1 MDAPAL
7 DPSADPTAVPTAP
20 PVARPVPR
28 SWSWSMTT
36 LLAWRNLAHDRVRL
50 VVTLVGIVFSV
61 VLMGMQSGLLVGFS
75 RTTTGLIDNAAADLW
90 VAPKGTL
97 DVDLGMP
104 LDERRLYQTLAIE
117 GVAKAEAYLVTFA
130 RWKRHDGATE
140 SIQLVGTEIGAEL
153 GGPWNLDEGTIADL
167 RRPDG
172 VIVDRLYAAKLGVDE
187 VGDTVEINGRRARVV
202 GFTRG
207 IRTFTQSP
215 YVFTSLPNARAF
227 VGAPESQVGYVLLR
241 LAPGADAAAVEAEIE
256 ARIPEVEVYEKK
268 AFAKSSSDYWLYTT
282 GAGFSLIISA
292 LLGLVV
298 GVVIVAQT
306 LYASTIDRLPE
317 YATLKAMGAP
327 SSYLYRI
334 IVTQAAIG
342 AVIGYA
348 VGITLVVLLVF
359 ASSQASAAPVLP
371 LWLAGWLGGIT
382 LGMCVAAAVISIR
395 KVTAIDPVGVFR

>member
-1 MDAPAL
+1 
-7 DPSADPTAVPTAP
+7 
-20 PVARPVPR
+20 
-28 SWSWSMTT
+28 MTT

-61 VLMGMQSGLLVGFS
+61 VLMGMQSGLLVGFV
-75 RTTTGLIDNAAADLW
+75 RTTSSLVEHADADLW
-90 VAPKGTL
+90 MVPKGTL
-97 DVDLGMP
+97 DVDLGGP
-104 LDERRLYQTLAIE
+104 LDERRRYQALAVP
-117 GVAKAEAYLVTFA
+117 GVERAEPYLIYFA
-130 RWKRHDGATE
+130 RWKRSDGTTE
-140 SIQLVGTEIGAEL
+140 SVQLVGTEVDAKL
-153 GGPWNLDEGTIADL
+153 SGPWSFEEGSLEDL

-172 VIVDRLYAAKLGVDE
+172 VVVDRLYAKKLGVE
-187 VGDTVEINGRRARVV
+187 KVGDTVEINGRRARIV

-215 YVFTSLPNARAF
+215 YIFTSSANARRFANL
-227 VGAPESQVGYVLLR
+227 ADTTAGYVLIDV
-241 LAPGADAAAVEAEIE
+241 AQGADLAKVEAELE
-256 ARIPEVEVYEKK
+256 ARIPEVEVYTEA

-334 IVTQAAIG
+334 IVTQAGIG
-342 AVIGYA
+342 AVIGY
-348 VGITLVVLLVF
+348 GIGIAIVAGLVVLS
-359 ASSQASAAPVLP
+359 ANSSAAPLLP
-371 LWLAGWLGGIT
+371 GWLAVGLGLLT
-382 LGMCVAAAVISIR
+382 LVMCVCAAIISIR